1 MGGIRLAS
9 RRENISAITRQIENH
24 RRFIGGS
31 FLPTKR
37 SREVSFSFSFFFSK
51 ESLNPVSGGEDEKF
65 G

>member
-37 SREVSFSFSFFFSK
+37 SREVSFFFFSK